1 MLRKRRILSR
11 LKEDVDPVA
20 GAANLVDAIL
30 VFACGLLVALV
41 ISWNLHSVIF
51 STATPEEKRMIL
63 EAVRQVVQIKKGKE
77 INDLP
82 DAIKGSG
89 EGYQEEGTVYRDPKT
104 GKLIM
109 VTPGR

>member
-1 MLRKRRILSR
+1 MLRKRKILSK
-11 LKEDVDPVA
+11 LKEDVDPLT

-51 STATPEEKRMIL
+51 STTTPEEKRMIL
-63 EAVRQVVQIKKGKE
+63 ETVRQVVQIRQGKE
-77 INDLP
+77 ITDLP
-82 DAIKGSG
+82 DVIKGKG

-109 VTPGR
+109 VTPGK